1 MLAMINPEHLNRY
14 DARNLVTMT
23 HDGKISSQNFFA
35 GQNEGDVGAS
45 FEATRPQTIASG
57 GRSGLAHFVGG
68 NKRPQSA
75 QVRKMVSKVGAH
87 GKK

>member
-35 GQNEGDVGAS
+35 G
-45 FEATRPQTIASG
+45 
-57 GRSGLAHFVGG
+57 
-68 NKRPQSA
+68 
-75 QVRKMVSKVGAH
+75 
-87 GKK
+87 